1 MNLVIVE
8 DSELIRTQLIRLLA
22 RQPRVNVVG
31 VATEEEE
38 AVNLILSTQPDTVL
52 LDLALS
58 PGSGVR
64 VLERIR
70 QAGCGARI
78 IVLTNNIGS
87 ALRQACQALGATAF
101 FDKTTEADKCFE
113 LLYSWLPP
121 LPDNELQRLAALL
134 DTRLLDT
141 PEQEVFD
148 DLTRLAAAIAEV
160 PIAVVSL
167 IDQDRQWF
175 LSHFGL
181 EARETSRSIAFC
193 AHAIL
198 HNEMLEVPDALE
210 DSRFC
215 DNPLVVG
222 APNIRFY
229 AGVPLTLVSGETLGT
244 LCVIDNKPR
253 HLTPAQRQALK
264 TLASSVLSEIELR
277 RRVIFLEQ
285 EVERRRLAEAHILHL
300 ATRDPLTALP
310 NRATF
315 RDRLDQHLRLATRSK
330 QGLAVLF
337 IDLDRFK
344 PINDTL
350 GHDVGD
356 DTLVFMA
363 ERLSACLRSSD
374 TVARLGGDEFAV
386 VLPEVADSVDA
397 LQVADKI
404 VVALSEPVTVRGHA
418 LHLGASIGAAIY
430 PAHGESGAE
439 LLRHADLA
447 MYQAKKSGGGRTCLF
462 AQHLSDRAEET
473 QTLDHDLRNA
483 LANRQ
488 LLLHFQPQAILGEGR
503 LCGVEALVRWQHPH
517 FGLLSPDHFIPL
529 AEERGLIHELGRQVL
544 DMALA
549 QLKLWDEAG
558 LHIPRIAINVSPSEI
573 RPDFAETVEAALF
586 RHGVSPRRLEL
597 EITESMLTA
606 DGISSIAL
614 LNRLRSKGVTIAV
627 DDFGVGYSSLGQL
640 RRLPIDSLKVDRSF
654 VREIEHSPHDIA
666 IVRAIVTMAEALGL
680 RTTAEGAEEEGQMT
694 VLEGLGCDCVQGYFV
709 SHPLAAEALADWLQL
724 FEAAAADPEQAAA

>member
-121 LPDNELQRLAALL
+121 LPDNEQQRLAALL